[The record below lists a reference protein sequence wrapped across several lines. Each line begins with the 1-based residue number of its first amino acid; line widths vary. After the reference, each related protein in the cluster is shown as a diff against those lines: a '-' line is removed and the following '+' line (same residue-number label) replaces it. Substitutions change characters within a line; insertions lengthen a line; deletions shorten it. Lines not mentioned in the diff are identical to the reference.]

1 MTTRKE
7 RNKQL
12 HEELAKESKGTLFAR
27 RKLTDKDQ
35 PDWEE
40 IYEENEYQGDPQE
53 NLYGNSYQQS
63 YEDSNQTSSSGHY
76 QQPGN
81 SRSTG
86 SHGFGNGGGK
96 KPPRN
101 YTSNQFGSRPKK
113 VKKVKKKKRH
123 PILSVLL
130 KVLIVLIVYCIGAF
144 TLGKVTADQ
153 QTVLSEQEAKAF
165 NGVTSSDGSNNILLL
180 GSDSR
185 EGETAR
191 ADTIMVLNLDG
202 PSHKP
207 KLVSFMRDTL
217 VDIPGYGQTKLNA
230 AYAYGGAEL
239 VRQTLSQNF
248 GVDCKYYT
256 IVDFLSFESVIDTLF
271 PKGVEINAEK
281 DMSAYIDVA
290 ITAGNQM
297 MDGHTLLNY
306 ARFRMDE
313 EGDFGR
319 VRRQQQVMN
328 AIFSGMKNPL
338 TLAKLPYAAGKVMG
352 EAATDLPITFLL
364 KNTFSLAKGTGGVD
378 RLSVPIDD
386 SWSYGVDDYGG
397 SVLVVDQEQNQQ
409 AVASFFSE

>member
-12 HEELAKESKGTLFAR
+12 HEELARESKGTLFAR
-27 RKLTDKDQ
+27 RKLNDNPQTN
-35 PDWEE
+35 
-40 IYEENEYQGDPQE
+40 EENSYQETKYQGNSQE
-53 NLYGNSYQQS
+53 NLDRNSYQQS
-63 YEDSNQTSSSGHY
+63 YDSNQIPHPGDYQHSGN
-76 QQPGN
+76 QKSGWN
-81 SRSTG
+81 R
-86 SHGFGNGGGK
+86 FGNGGGNQ
-96 KPPRN
+96 PPRN
-101 YTSNQFGSRPKK
+101 FSNNSSVFKPKK
-113 VKKVKKKKRH
+113 GKKAKKKKRH

-130 KVLIVLIVYCIGAF
+130 KVLVVLIVYCVGAF

-165 NGVTSSDGSNNILLL
+165 NGVTSSDGSHNILLL

-271 PKGVEINAEK
+271 PKGVEIDAEK

-328 AIFSGMKNPL
+328 AIFSGMKNPV

-352 EAATDLPITFLL
+352 EAATDLPVTFLL
-364 KNTFSLAKGTGGVD
+364 KNTFSLVKGVGGVD

-386 SWSYGVDDYGG
+386 SWSYGTDDYGG

-409 AVASFFSE
+409 AVASFLSE

>member
-12 HEELAKESKGTLFAR
+12 HEELARESKGTLFAR
-27 RKLTDKDQ
+27 RKLNDNPQTN
-35 PDWEE
+35 EE
-40 IYEENEYQGDPQE
+40 DSYQKTKYQGNPQE
-53 NLYGNSYQQS
+53 NFDRNSYQQS
-63 YEDSNQTSSSGHY
+63 YDSNQIPHSGDY
-76 QQPGN
+76 QHSGN
-81 SRSTG
+81 QKSGGNR
-86 SHGFGNGGGK
+86 FGKVGGNQ
-96 KPPRN
+96 PPRN
-101 YTSNQFGSRPKK
+101 FSNNSSSFKPKK
-113 VKKVKKKKRH
+113 GKKVKKKKRH

-130 KVLIVLIVYCIGAF
+130 KVLVVLLVYCVGAF

-165 NGVTSSDGSNNILLL
+165 NGVTSSDGSHNILLL

-271 PKGVEINAEK
+271 PKGVEIDAEK

-328 AIFSGMKNPL
+328 AIFSGMKNPV

-352 EAATDLPITFLL
+352 EAATDLPVTFLL
-364 KNTFSLAKGTGGVD
+364 KNTFSLVKGVGGVD

-386 SWSYGVDDYGG
+386 SWSYGTDDYGG

-409 AVASFFSE
+409 AVASFLSE